1 MKQLLIFIA
10 ALALCQVASGRDE
23 ETEKF
28 WADKM
33 LADNVARTDAHRFFN
48 ACEGMAYNVNISG
61 KAALS
66 ESEIAN
72 ALESRLR
79 AARIFQDH
87 YQYGTESVFNV
98 YLTSLENAAMLSVGF
113 EKHHFLDPYSK
124 YQTGR
129 ILFGMETWKRGTL
142 FQGGG
147 LSGRILTELS
157 KILDEFIANYLRVN
171 SEDACAEYRIG
182 EIEEAFY
189 EAKRLGIEIPPD
201 RERALQAELRN
212 YEAKRLGIEIPPEP
226 EAVPALELD
235 DDIL

>member
-33 LADNVARTDAHRFFN
+33 LAEARTDAHRFFN

-98 YLTSLENAAMLSVGF
+98 SLTSLGNAAMLSVGF
-113 EKHHFLDPYSK
+113 EKPLFLDPYSK

-147 LSGRILTELS
+147 LSGEILTELS

-171 SEDACAEYRIG
+171 SEDACEEYRVA
-182 EIEEAFY
+182 ELEEAYY
-189 EAKRLGIEIPPD
+189 EAK
-201 RERALQAELRN
+201 Q
-212 YEAKRLGIEIPPEP
+212 LGIEIPPEP